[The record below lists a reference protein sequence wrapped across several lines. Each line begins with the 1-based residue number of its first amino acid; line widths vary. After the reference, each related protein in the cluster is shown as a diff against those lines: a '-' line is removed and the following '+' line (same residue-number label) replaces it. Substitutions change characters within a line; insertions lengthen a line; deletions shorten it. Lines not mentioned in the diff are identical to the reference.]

1 MANYRIMETAEKKY
15 LTLNDIK
22 AYKIAFNLSNYV
34 WEVVLKWDWFAKKH
48 IGGQFTEAADSISAN
63 IAEGFGRFNKKDK
76 IKFYRYSAGSTKECF
91 DWVAKAKTR
100 KLLSEE
106 EYKHIFSELQQLP
119 REINYQI
126 KLTKEK
132 LAV

>member
-1 MANYRIMETAEKKY
+1 MEIVEKKY
-15 LTLNDIK
+15 LKLNDVR
-22 AYKIAFNLSNYV
+22 AYKIAFSLSNYV
-34 WEVVLKWDWFAKKH
+34 WDVVMKWDWFAKKH
-48 IGGQFTEAADSISAN
+48 VGGQFVEAADSVSAN

-76 IKFYRYSAGSTKECF
+76 IKFYRYSYGSAKECL
-91 DWVAKAKTR
+91 DWNEKAKTR
-100 KLLSEE
+100 NLLSEE
-106 EYKHIFSELQQLP
+106 DYKHILNELQLLP